1 MASTSNAMA
10 PTAPEFWC
18 KICKLPFKTDGA
30 FKIHK
35 VNSDRH
41 ICCDVCGADF
51 KSEEGKKRH
60 RSAHH
65 AEEQDLTCNF
75 CGLNYPRV
83 GSLIN
88 HYEESQCKQVS
99 KDVFKQAIKDI
110 MARETAKRKAHN
122 FVDIRR
128 SGDFSGQGQ
137 EPLPPLRNASNSS
150 PTSDNSRC
158 IGNRRGSAGGQYNG
172 TAIQGMGIQQDGGY
186 DASYRDDGWQ
196 AGGGTRAISMQQGG
210 WQTASQRVGTT
221 TGFETDTPL
230 INVVSEV
237 PIHEDEDLISFDVSE
252 VLNSPWSV
260 SASEVLKSAQRY
272 SRGKDFPALGGDAAN
287 QGSGQGA
294 RLSAGQNGGRGS
306 AQGVAQGV
314 PQTLVN
320 RGPPHAW
327 NNGGSTTAN
336 AAATT
341 RGVGQGVEP
350 GSSNH
355 GPPHTWGKAG
365 SSTVSSANQGPMNP
379 NGRRLISGGSGQAAA
394 GLGPP
399 HTWGKTN
406 TPAASATQANA
417 NLTNRDPRYNSAI
430 PQAPS
435 PNNNSANSY
444 SNTSGWDKSAYG
456 STQITSPSVSGHQA
470 GGPAQ
475 NPWGKKNL
483 FPNAPPAVAP
493 SVDLLLS
500 SLNINTAI
508 SPPTKMYRMFDPADP
523 AFRASKFYV
532 DVIGRWKCPHPGCNG
547 SYKSQNAFIAH
558 LKSPAHSD
566 EKYQC
571 LKCLRIY
578 DSLTAL
584 TQHSESQGVRCNV
597 RETDDFES
605 VVRAITADTTTTN
618 GRMADDT
625 IRYEINPGAELS
637 KAKMTENYRA
647 AEREKNEARKHYW
660 DNRKV
665 AW

>member
-1 MASTSNAMA
+1 MASTSNSMA

-30 FKIHK
+30 FKLHK
-35 VNSDRH
+35 VNSNRH

-60 RSAHH
+60 RAAHH
-65 AEEQDLTCNF
+65 AEQDLTCKF

-137 EPLPPLRNASNSS
+137 EPLPPLRNASNTS
-150 PTSDNSRC
+150 PAVSNNGRTLNDTYN
-158 IGNRRGSAGGQYNG
+158 GNAGGDIGSRRFGGSN
-172 TAIQGMGIQQDGGY
+172 AFSQDSG
-186 DASYRDDGWQ
+186 
-196 AGGGTRAISMQQGG
+196 
-210 WQTASQRVGTT
+210 
-221 TGFETDTPL
+221 TGFEADVPL
-230 INVVSEV
+230 INVVPEV
-237 PIHEDEDLISFDVSE
+237 SIGEDEDLISFDVSE

-260 SASEVLKSAQRY
+260 PASEALKSAQKYNRA
-272 SRGKDFPALGGDAAN
+272 KDFPALGGDAVN
-287 QGSGQGA
+287 
-294 RLSAGQNGGRGS
+294 R
-306 AQGVAQGV
+306 GVAQGV
-314 PQTLVN
+314 RPISVNRDPPNDWNKGGNATANVASSVRVGGQSVGLGSSNCGPLHTWDNAEPSIANSAN
-320 RGPPHAW
+320 RGPINP
-327 NNGGSTTAN
+327 NTQLLDSGGSGQTA
-336 AAATT
+336 T
-341 RGVGQGVEP
+341 R
-350 GSSNH
+350 H
-355 GPPHTWGKAG
+355 GPPHTWGKPNTPTDPAKHINA
-365 SSTVSSANQGPMNP
+365 SSTYAESRYNVGVRQAPSDIKSSANRPG
-379 NGRRLISGGSGQAAA
+379 
-394 GLGPP
+394 
-399 HTWGKTN
+399 
-406 TPAASATQANA
+406 
-417 NLTNRDPRYNSAI
+417 
-430 PQAPS
+430 
-435 PNNNSANSY
+435 NN
-444 SNTSGWDKSAYG
+444 SGWDEPVNSSMQTTSTSLSG
-456 STQITSPSVSGHQA
+456 SQA

-483 FPNAPPAVAP
+483 FSNAPPAVTP
-493 SVDLLLS
+493 PVDLLS
-500 SLNINTAI
+500 SLNINNAAAQA
-508 SPPTKMYRMFDPADP
+508 PKLYKMFDPADP
-523 AFRASKFYV
+523 SFKASKFYIQ
-532 DVIGRWKCPHPGCNG
+532 VIGRWKCPHPGCNG

-597 RETDDFES
+597 RETDDFDS

-625 IRYEINPGAELS
+625 IRYEINPDAELS
-637 KAKMTENYRA
+637 KTKMTENYRA

-660 DNRKV
+660 DNREVK
-665 AW
+665 W